1 MTSIENTMFKVFSVD
16 GGRLAEDI
24 CYSLSAKMDIPP
36 VDLIGELKIVT
47 FSDGE
52 ISPQFMESVR
62 DQKVFLVSSTIT
74 PQRILTLLLAIDAAK
89 RASASEV
96 IAIIP
101 YFGYSRQDRRE
112 GSRGAIGAKLMA
124 DMIQTAG
131 ADQLISIDLH
141 SEQIQGFFDMPVN
154 MIPGHIAF
162 WPFSKSLPNDEYVVC
177 SPDAGGVKRANK
189 FYHKFLQRFPD
200 TNFAMLSKLRDKPN
214 SIERMDLIGDVAGR
228 HVIIVDDMVDTA
240 GTLTNAARILKENG
254 ASRVTAI
261 IAHGVLSGLG
271 HERIEKSEWLD
282 KLIITDSIQQIE
294 NPKIEVV
301 SCAPAIAA
309 AVMAIVSSASMDSHL
324 ERV

>member
-1 MTSIENTMFKVFSVD
+1 MFKIFSVD
-16 GGRLAEDI
+16 GSDLA
-24 CYSLSAKMDIPP
+24 AKISHHISINMDIPP
-36 VDLIGELKIVT
+36 HEIMGELKIDQ

-52 ISPQFMESVR
+52 LSPQFMESVR
-62 DQKVFLVSSTIT
+62 DQKVFLVSSTVS
-74 PQRILTLLLAIDAAK
+74 PERILTLLLAIDAAK

-124 DMIQTAG
+124 DLIQTAG

-141 SEQIQGFFDMPVN
+141 SEQIQGFFNIPVN

-162 WPFSKSLPNDEYVVC
+162 WPFIKGLEADEYVIC
-177 SPDAGGVKRANK
+177 SPDAGGVKRANR
-189 FYHKFLQRFPD
+189 FYHKFLHRFQE
-200 TNFAMLSKLRDKPN
+200 TTFAMLSKLRDKPN
-214 SIERMDLIGDVAGR
+214 SIERMDLIGEVER
-228 HVIIVDDMVDTA
+228 KHVIIVDDMIDTA
-240 GTLTNAARILKENG
+240 GTLTNAARILKESG
-254 ASRVTAI
+254 ARKVTAI
-261 IAHGVLSGLG
+261 IAHGVLSGPG

-282 KLIITDSIQQIE
+282 QLVITDSIQQVE

-301 SCAPAIAA
+301 SCAPAIGA
-309 AVMAIVSSASMDSHL
+309 AVMAIVSSASMDFHL

>member
-1 MTSIENTMFKVFSVD
+1 MFKVFSVD
-16 GGRLAEDI
+16 GTRLAERI
-24 CYSLSAKMDIPP
+24 GQSLSIQYDRPLN
-36 VDLIGELKIVT
+36 DLMGEIKIDR

-62 DQKVFLVSSTIT
+62 DQRVFLVASTID
-74 PQRILTLLLAIDAAK
+74 PEKIITLLLTIDAAK

-96 IAIIP
+96 IAVIP

-124 DMIQTAG
+124 DIIQAAG

-141 SEQIQGFFDMPVN
+141 SEQIQGFFDIPVN

-162 WPFSKSLPNDEYVVC
+162 SKFIKDLPDDEYVIC
-177 SPDAGGVKRANK
+177 SPDAGGVKRANR
-189 FYHKFLQRFPD
+189 FYHKFLLRFPE

-214 SIERMDLIGDVAGR
+214 SIERMDLIGEVEGR

-254 ASRVTAI
+254 AKRVTAI
-261 IAHGVLSGLG
+261 IAHGVLSGAG
-271 HERIEKSEWLD
+271 HERIQNSDQLD
-282 KLIITDSIQQIE
+282 ELVVTDSIEQVE
-294 NPKIEVV
+294 NPKIAVV
-301 SCAPAIAA
+301 SCAPALAA
-309 AVMAIVSSASMDSHL
+309 AINAIVSSVSMDL
-324 ERV
+324 YLAKV

>member
-1 MTSIENTMFKVFSVD
+1 MFKVFSVD
-16 GGRLAEDI
+16 GSRLAENI
-24 CYSLSAKMDIPP
+24 CYSLSIKMNIPP
-36 VDLIGELKIVT
+36 AALIGEMKVDT

-62 DQKVFLVSSTIT
+62 DQQVFLVSSTVS
-74 PQRILTLLLAIDAAK
+74 PEKILTLLLAIDAAK
-89 RASASEV
+89 RASAAEV

-124 DMIQTAG
+124 DMLQTAG

-141 SEQIQGFFDMPVN
+141 SEQIQGFFNIPVN

-162 WPFSKSLPNDEYVVC
+162 WPFTKTLPKDEYVIC

-189 FYHKFLQRFPD
+189 FYHRFLQRFPD

-214 SIERMDLIGDVAGR
+214 SIERMDLIGDVSGR
-228 HVIIVDDMVDTA
+228 HVIIVDDMIDTA

-254 ASRVTAI
+254 ARKVTAI
-261 IAHGVLSGLG
+261 IAHGVLSGVG
-271 HERIEKSEWLD
+271 HERVETSEWLD
-282 KLIITDSIQQIE
+282 ALVITDSIEQRE
-294 NPKIEVV
+294 NPKIAVV

-309 AVMAIVSSASMDSHL
+309 AIEAIVSSASMDSHL
-324 ERV
+324 ARI

>member
-1 MTSIENTMFKVFSVD
+1 MFKVFSVD
-16 GGRLAEDI
+16 ESNLAELI
-24 CYSLSAKMDIPP
+24 CHSLSIQYDRPIKELM
-36 VDLIGELKIVT
+36 GEIKIDR

-62 DQKVFLVSSTIT
+62 DQRVFLVASTID
-74 PQRILTLLLAIDAAK
+74 PEKIITLLLAIDAAK

-96 IAIIP
+96 IAVIP

-112 GSRGAIGAKLMA
+112 GSRGPIGAKLMA
-124 DMIQTAG
+124 DLIQVAG
-131 ADQLISIDLH
+131 ADQLICIDLH
-141 SEQIQGFFDMPVN
+141 SEQIQGFFDIPVN

-162 WPFSKSLPNDEYVVC
+162 SKFIKDLPADEYVIC
-177 SPDAGGVKRANK
+177 SPDAGGVKRANR

-214 SIERMDLIGDVAGR
+214 SIERMDLIGDVAGK

-254 ASRVTAI
+254 ATRVTAI

-271 HERIEKSEWLD
+271 HERIKTSDQLD
-282 KLIITDSIQQIE
+282 ELVVTNSIPQIE
-294 NPKIEVV
+294 NPKIAVV
-301 SCAPAIAA
+301 SCAPALAA
-309 AVMAIVSSASMDSHL
+309 AIDAIVSSVSMDLYL
-324 ERV
+324 EKV

>member
-1 MTSIENTMFKVFSVD
+1 MFKVFSVD
-16 GGRLAEDI
+16 GSDLAAKI
-24 CYSLSAKMDIPP
+24 CRHLSLSNDCAPN
-36 VDLIGELKIVT
+36 DLMGTLKIDR

-62 DQKVFLVSSTIT
+62 DQKVFLVSSTIS
-74 PQRILTLLLAIDAAK
+74 PEKILTLLLAIDAAK

-124 DMIQTAG
+124 DLIQTAG

-141 SEQIQGFFDMPVN
+141 SEQIQGFFNIPVN

-162 WPFSKSLPNDEYVVC
+162 WPFSKSLPADEYVIC
-177 SPDAGGVKRANK
+177 SPDAGGVKRANR

-214 SIERMDLIGDVAGR
+214 SIERMDLIGDVVDR

-240 GTLTNAARILKENG
+240 GTLTNAARILKESG
-254 ASRVTAI
+254 ARKVTAI
-261 IAHGVLSGLG
+261 IAHGVLSGVG
-271 HERIEKSEWLD
+271 HERIETSEWLD
-282 KLIITDSIQQIE
+282 ELVITDSIEQRE
-294 NPKIEVV
+294 NPKIAVV

-309 AVMAIVSSASMDSHL
+309 AINAIVSSASMDSHL
-324 ERV
+324 ASI

>member
-1 MTSIENTMFKVFSVD
+1 MFKIFSVD
-16 GGRLAEDI
+16 GSALAERI
-24 CYSLSAKMDIPP
+24 CHVISIKTDTPP
-36 VDLIGELKIVT
+36 SKLIGEIKVDR

-74 PQRILTLLLAIDAAK
+74 PEKILTLLLAIDAAK
-89 RASASEV
+89 RASAAEV

-124 DMIQTAG
+124 DLVQTAG

-141 SEQIQGFFDMPVN
+141 SEQIQGFFDIPVN

-162 WPFSKSLPNDEYVVC
+162 SKFIKALPTDEYTVC
-177 SPDAGGVKRANK
+177 SPDAGGVKRANR
-189 FYHKFLQRFPD
+189 FYHKFLQRFPE

-214 SIERMDLIGDVAGR
+214 SIERMDLIGEVQGK
-228 HVIIVDDMVDTA
+228 HVIIVDDMIDTA

-254 ASRVTAI
+254 ASAVTAI
-261 IAHGVLSGLG
+261 IAHGVLSGPG
-271 HERIEKSEWLD
+271 HERVERSEWLD
-282 KLIITDSIQQIE
+282 KLVITDSIEQTE

>member
-1 MTSIENTMFKVFSVD
+1 MFKIFSVD
-16 GGRLAEDI
+16 GSRLAENI
-24 CYSLSAKMDIPP
+24 CTALSIKMDIPP
-36 VDLIGELKIVT
+36 AELLGKLKIDT

-52 ISPQFMESVR
+52 ISPQFTESVR
-62 DQKVFLVSSTIT
+62 DQKVFLVSSTIS
-74 PQRILTLLLAIDAAK
+74 PERILTLLLAIDAAK

-141 SEQIQGFFDMPVN
+141 SEQIQGFFNIPVN

-162 WPFSKSLPNDEYVVC
+162 WPFIKDLPADEYVIC
-177 SPDAGGVKRANK
+177 SPDAGGVKRANR

-214 SIERMDLIGDVAGR
+214 SIERMDLIGDVTDR
-228 HVIIVDDMVDTA
+228 HVIIVDDMIDTA
-240 GTLTNAARILKENG
+240 GTLTNAARILKESG
-254 ASRVTAI
+254 ARRVTAI
-261 IAHGVLSGLG
+261 IAHGVLSGVG
-271 HERIEKSEWLD
+271 HERVETSEWLD
-282 KLIITDSIQQIE
+282 ELVITDSIEQRE

>member
-1 MTSIENTMFKVFSVD
+1 MFKVFSVD
-16 GGRLAEDI
+16 GSRLAENI
-24 CYSLSAKMDIPP
+24 CHSLSIKMDIPP
-36 VDLIGELKIVT
+36 AALLGEMKVDT

-52 ISPQFMESVR
+52 ISPQFKESVR
-62 DQKVFLVSSTIT
+62 DQKVFLVSSTVS
-74 PQRILTLLLAIDAAK
+74 PEKILTLLLAIDAAK

-96 IAIIP
+96 IAVIP

-112 GSRGAIGAKLMA
+112 GPRGAIGAKLMA
-124 DMIQTAG
+124 DLLQTAG

-141 SEQIQGFFDMPVN
+141 SEQIQGFFDIPVN

-162 WPFSKSLPNDEYVVC
+162 WPFSKTLPTDEYVIC

-228 HVIIVDDMVDTA
+228 HVIIVDDMIDTA

-254 ASRVTAI
+254 ARKVSAI
-261 IAHGVLSGLG
+261 IAHGVLSGIG
-271 HERIEKSEWLD
+271 HERVETSDWLD
-282 KLIITDSIQQIE
+282 KLVITDSIEQRE
-294 NPKIEVV
+294 NLKIEVV
-301 SCAPAIAA
+301 SCAPVIAA
-309 AVMAIVSSASMDSHL
+309 AIEAIVSSASMDSHL